1 MATVS
6 TLKSRNPQKM
16 WKNHDQKNLPLHI
29 VSALISRITQLS
41 LYLVYLPFIKSVL
54 RCHGHVFS
62 LISIGNVSHLPVPLT
77 FSCNCT
83 CCLCLHS
90 FQVFAYCDCPSFLTI
105 LIQTYWSLKDN
116 FLWNIQN
123 ILCKCTWHGYTQHSK
138 QGISSIL
145 FHIWLLKHDKFF
157 ICMKAHIHSHPH
169 TISFN
174 WLLKTRHLFP
184 DFLICLSF
192 MTVVPVSPFLSS
204 FKVMFLLLMK
214 HFFRTDL
221 LWSMFMPFLSLQP
234 ITSIKMFLA

>member
-1 MATVS
+1 MAAVS

-145 FHIWLLKHDKFF
+145 FHIWLLKHDKFLY
-157 ICMKAHIHSHPH
+157 AWRPTYIHTH
-169 TISFN
+169 TLSLSIDFWRLDTS
-174 WLLKTRHLFP
+174 
-184 DFLICLSF
+184 FLI
-192 MTVVPVSPFLSS
+192 FL
-204 FKVMFLLLMK
+204 FVFLLWLWSLYL
-214 HFFRTDL
+214 HFFH
-221 LWSMFMPFLSLQP
+221 LSKWCFFFWWN
-234 ITSIKMFLA
+234 IFF